1 MTTLDS
7 IINEAIAHANA
18 SCDAATAT
26 AAPNADPVIEEAR
39 NLADR
44 LERLPSQ
51 TSESRNIKRICSEAS
66 PDRCQLRAA
75 LLNQCREI
83 TDAKTA
89 HSGRSAGVLA
99 GFADLCF
106 DLAMRC

>member
-1 MTTLDS
+1 MTALNT

-18 SCDAATAT
+18 NCDANDTT
-26 AAPNADPVIEEAR
+26 AAGNADPVIAEAIS
-39 NLADR
+39 LADR

-51 TSESRNIKRICSEAS
+51 TSQSRNIKRICSEAS
-66 PDRCQLRAA
+66 PDRGHLREA

-83 TDAKTA
+83 TAAKTA

-99 GFADLCF
+99 EFSDLCF